1 MGTDT
6 PQQPGPAPAD
16 RGPAMPFGLHKGKPL
31 AEIPDEYLL
40 WLGCLDNLRPPL
52 LGHVLREMGRR
63 LAERP
68 RSGAQP

>member
-1 MGTDT
+1 
-6 PQQPGPAPAD
+6 
-16 RGPAMPFGLHKGKPL
+16 MPFGLHKDKPL

-40 WLGCLDNLRPPL
+40 WLGCLDNLRHPL

-68 RSGAQP
+68 LSGAQP